1 MSGPIVLALRLLMAL
16 SLYAFLGWALY
27 TLWLSLQQEAEKI
40 TSRRAPEISLTVPD
54 GNGAHVVR
62 HFIQS
67 EITLGRDP
75 ICDVAILDE
84 TASARHARVS
94 YHHGQWWVEDLG
106 STNGTRLNQLPVS
119 FPTVL
124 TSGDEIRCG
133 NVPLVVNMTAD
144 VYITPTQRLT
154 EG

>member
-1 MSGPIVLALRLLMAL
+1 MSGPIVLVLRLLMAL
-16 SLYAFLGWALY
+16 ALYGFLGWALY
-27 TLWLSLQQEAEKI
+27 TLWKSLQQEAEQI

-54 GNGAHVVR
+54 GNGTPVVR

-75 ICDVAILDE
+75 ICDVAIIDE

-106 STNGTRLNQLPVS
+106 STNGTHLNQIPLN

-124 TSGDEIRCG
+124 TTGDEIRCG
-133 NVPLVVNMTAD
+133 NVRLVVSMTAD
-144 VYITPTQRLT
+144 VLLSPTQQLT
-154 EG
+154 EE